1 MWHINKIYDQL
12 QLVVMDEIFLVCN
25 KMLTFIDHKLLCV
38 IKQVHNQFMGGLDI
52 TMIGDLYQ
60 VSSIQDSWIFKSKTS
75 SLNILGTN
83 LWHENIKCYELK
95 QVMRQNDINFIN
107 TLNRF
112 RTTSQTFENIN
123 FINKTCFKA
132 QPMDNT
138 LPYLF
143 YTNDKTTTHNNNV
156 FHIRVNQ
163 TFKFLAQDIYILT
176 HVLFISN
183 YQLFQVKQTIFIMS
197 CCF

>member
-1 MWHINKIYDQL
+1 
-12 QLVVMDEIFLVCN
+12 
-25 KMLTFIDHKLLCV
+25 MLTFIDHKLLCV
-38 IKQVHNQFMGGLDI
+38 VKQVLNQFMGGLDI

-60 VSSIQDSWIFKSKTS
+60 ASPVQDSWICKSKNN

-107 TLNRF
+107 ILNRF

-123 FINKTCFKA
+123 FINIYIFKA
-132 QPMDNT
+132 PPMDNT

-143 YTNDKTTTHNNNV
+143 YTNAKTTTHNNNV
-156 FHIRVNQ
+156 FCTIVGQ
-163 TFKFLAQDIYILT
+163 TFKFLIQHI
-176 HVLFISN
+176 HSN
-183 YQLFQVKQTIFIMS
+183 TCRSHFKSSTIPS
-197 CCF
+197 